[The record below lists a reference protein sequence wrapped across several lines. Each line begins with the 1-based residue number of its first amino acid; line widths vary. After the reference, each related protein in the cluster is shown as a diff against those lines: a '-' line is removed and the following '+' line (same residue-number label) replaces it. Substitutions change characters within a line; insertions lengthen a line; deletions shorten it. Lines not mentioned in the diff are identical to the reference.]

1 MTKTCPDERGRERI
15 KTVQGESCDCKGME
29 RERKKNRE
37 VSVIWIWT
45 EFLHN
50 LSITCKGKNV
60 EQD

>member
-1 MTKTCPDERGRERI
+1 MTKTCPDERGRERT
-15 KTVQGESCDCKGME
+15 KTVQGESCDYKGME

-50 LSITCKGKNV
+50 LSIT
-60 EQD
+60 